1 MTNTVNFPLPDKM
14 FFDPLAREVKDRA
27 AIDRLG
33 EAVDKY
39 RRELIKQEGI
49 AFMVEPFLAIPG
61 LVELI
66 VSVEAYEGYDDQSY
80 FTSYSFRFQAVFS
93 ERPTESVKMW
103 GSVFDPPQRW
113 EGEPPVEGAS
123 DTLDEWVEQLEESGT
138 PDQLSDFVKAAVPYE
153 TYPAVQVTLT
163 RNNMSQ
169 LLSQSPI
176 DLEAVLKTATV
187 QRQ

>member
-1 MTNTVNFPLPDKM
+1 
-14 FFDPLAREVKDRA
+14 
-27 AIDRLG
+27 
-33 EAVDKY
+33 
-39 RRELIKQEGI
+39 
-49 AFMVEPFLAIPG
+49 
-61 LVELI
+61 
-66 VSVEAYEGYDDQSY
+66 
-80 FTSYSFRFQAVFS
+80 
-93 ERPTESVKMW
+93 MW

-113 EGEPPVEGAS
+113 EGEPLVEGAS

-187 QRQ
+187 QQQ

>member
-14 FFDPLAREVKDRA
+14 FFDPLAREVKDFA

-39 RRELIKQEGI
+39 RRELIKQQGI
-49 AFMVEPFLAIPG
+49 AFMVEPFLAMPG
-61 LVELI
+61 LDELI
-66 VSVEAYEGYDDQSY
+66 VSVEAYEGYDDQSH
-80 FTSYSFRFQAVFS
+80 FTDYSFRFQAVFS
-93 ERPTESVKMW
+93 ERPAESVKMW
-103 GSVFDPPQRW
+103 GSVVDPPQRW
-113 EGEPPVEGAS
+113 DDEPLVKGES
-123 DTLDEWVEQLEESGT
+123 DTLDEWVEQIEQCGT
-138 PDQLSDFVKAAVPYE
+138 PHQLIDFVTAAVPYE

-163 RNNMSQ
+163 RTKMHD

-176 DLEAVLKTATV
+176 DLEAVLKAATV

>member
-80 FTSYSFRFQAVFS
+80 FTSYS
-93 ERPTESVKMW
+93 
-103 GSVFDPPQRW
+103 
-113 EGEPPVEGAS
+113 
-123 DTLDEWVEQLEESGT
+123 
-138 PDQLSDFVKAAVPYE
+138 AAVGGR
-153 TYPAVQVTLT
+153 AASRGRV
-163 RNNMSQ
+163 
-169 LLSQSPI
+169 
-176 DLEAVLKTATV
+176 
-187 QRQ
+187 